1 MPAGTIT
8 TGNHPKAL
16 WPGMHAF
23 FGTTYGEFQEEWR
36 NLVEIQKSSK
46 NYEED
51 TLVTG
56 FGQMPIKPEGQ
67 GVTFDSETQGFTKRY
82 THTVWALGYIV
93 TQEEMEDN
101 LYEVVSKRRI
111 KRLAFSA
118 RQTKEN
124 IVANVYN
131 RAFNTSYTGGDAKAL
146 CVTDHPSTAG
156 SWSNRLSTDSD
167 LSQAALEDIMV
178 QIAQAKNDRG
188 HVINL
193 RPTKLLVSSS
203 DMFNA
208 KRILKSELQSD
219 NANHAINALKG
230 MIDFGINHYFT
241 DSDAWF
247 VRTDAGQGLQLF
259 ERRALNFEQDSDFD
273 TSNAKAKCSMRF
285 SVGWSDPR
293 GLFGTQGA

>member
-23 FGTTYGEFQEEWR
+23 FGTTYGEYQEEWR
-36 NLVEIQKSSK
+36 DLVDVEKSKK

-56 FGQMPIKPEGQ
+56 FGQMPIKPEGS
-67 GVTFDSETQGFTKRY
+67 GVSFDSETQGFTKRY
-82 THTVWALGYIV
+82 THTVWGLGYIV

-101 LYEVVSKRRI
+101 LYEVVSKKRI

-124 IVANVYN
+124 IVANMYN
-131 RAFNTSYTGGDAKAL
+131 RAFNSSYTGGDAVQL
-146 CVTDHPSTAG
+146 LSTAHTSTSG
-156 SWSNRLSTDSD
+156 NYSNRLATDSD
-167 LSQAALEDIMV
+167 LSQAALEDMMV

-193 RPTKLLVSSS
+193 KAKKLIVSSS

-208 KRILKSELQSD
+208 KRILKSDLQSD
-219 NANHAINALKG
+219 NSNHAINALKG
-230 MIDFGINHYFT
+230 MLDYQVNHYLT
-241 DSDAWF
+241 DTDAWF
-247 VRTDAGQGLQLF
+247 IRTDCQYGLQLF
-259 ERRALNFEQDSDFD
+259 ERRALAFTQDNDFD
-273 TSNAKAKCSMRF
+273 TENAKAKCTMRF
-285 SVGWSDPR
+285 SVGWTDPR
-293 GLFGTQGA
+293 SLFGTSGA

>member
-23 FGTTYGEFQEEWR
+23 FGTTYGEYPEEWR
-36 NLVEIQKSSK
+36 NLVEVQKSSK

-56 FGQMPIKPEGQ
+56 FGQMPVKPEGS
-67 GVTFDSETQGFTKRY
+67 GVSYDSETQGYTKRY
-82 THTVWALGYIV
+82 THTVWGLGYIV

-101 LYEVVSKRRI
+101 LYEAVSRKRI

-131 RAFNTSYTGGDAKAL
+131 RAFNTSYTGGDGKAL
-146 CVTDHPSTAG
+146 LVTDHPSTTG
-156 SWSNRLSTDSD
+156 SWSNALATAADFSE
-167 LSQAALEDIMV
+167 AALEDLMV

-193 RPTKLLVSSS
+193 KATKLIVPSAL
-203 DMFNA
+203 MFDV
-208 KRILKSELQSD
+208 KRVLKSDQQSGT
-219 NANHAINALKG
+219 ANNDINALKG
-230 MIDFGINHYFT
+230 MLDYTINHYLT

-247 VRTDAGQGLQLF
+247 IRTNCDYGLQLF
-259 ERRALNFEQDSDFD
+259 ERRALAFTQDNDFD
-273 TSNAKAKCSMRF
+273 TENAKAKCTMRF
-285 SVGWSDPR
+285 SVGWTDPR
-293 GLFGTQGA
+293 GLYGTPGA

>member
-23 FGTTYGEFQEEWR
+23 FGTTYGEYQEEWR
-36 NLVEIQKSSK
+36 QLVDVQKSSK

-56 FGQMPIKPEGQ
+56 FGQMPVKLEGS
-67 GVTFDSETQGFTKRY
+67 GVTYDSETQGFTKRY
-82 THTVWALGYIV
+82 THSVWALGYIV

-101 LYEVVSKRRI
+101 LYEVVSKKRI

-131 RAFNTSYTGGDAKAL
+131 RAFSGSYLGGDAVSL
-146 CVTDHPSTAG
+146 LSTSHTSTSG
-156 SWSNRLSTDSD
+156 SWSNKLATDAD
-167 LSQAALEDIMV
+167 LSEAALEDIMV

-193 RPTKLLVSSS
+193 KATKLLISSS

-208 KRILKSELQSD
+208 KRILKSDQQSGT
-219 NANHAINALKG
+219 ANNDMNALKG
-230 MIDFGINHYFT
+230 MLDYQVNHYLT
-241 DSDAWF
+241 DTDAWF
-247 VRTDAGQGLQLF
+247 VRTDASQGLQLF
-259 ERRALNFEQDSDFD
+259 ERRALSFTQDNDFD
-273 TSNAKAKCSMRF
+273 TENAKAKASMRF
-285 SVGWSDPR
+285 STGWSDPR
-293 GLFGTQGA
+293 GLYGSQGA

>member
-23 FGTTYGEFQEEWR
+23 FGTTYGEYQEEWR
-36 NLVEIQKSSK
+36 DLVDVEKSSK

-56 FGQMPIKPEGQ
+56 FGQMPVKPEGS
-67 GVTFDSETQGFTKRY
+67 GISYDSETQGFTKRY
-82 THTVWALGYIV
+82 THSVWGLGYIV

-101 LYEVVSKRRI
+101 LYEVVSKKRI

-131 RAFNTSYTGGDAKAL
+131 RATNSSYTGGDGVVL
-146 CVTDHPSTAG
+146 LSTAHTSTSG
-156 SWSNRLSTDSD
+156 NWSNKLSTDAD
-167 LSQAALEDIMV
+167 LSEAALEDIMV

-188 HVINL
+188 HIINL
-193 RPTKLLVSSS
+193 QAKKLIVSSS

-208 KRILKSELQSD
+208 KRILKSDKQSG
-219 NANHAINALKG
+219 NANNDMNALKG
-230 MIDFGINHYFT
+230 MLDYSVNHYLT
-241 DSDAWF
+241 DTDAWF
-247 VRTDAGQGLQLF
+247 VRTDAPYGLQLF
-259 ERRALNFEQDSDFD
+259 ERRPLSFTRDNDFD
-273 TSNAKAKCSMRF
+273 TENAKAKCTMRF
-285 SVGWSDPR
+285 SVGWTDPR
-293 GLFGTQGA
+293 ALYGSTGA